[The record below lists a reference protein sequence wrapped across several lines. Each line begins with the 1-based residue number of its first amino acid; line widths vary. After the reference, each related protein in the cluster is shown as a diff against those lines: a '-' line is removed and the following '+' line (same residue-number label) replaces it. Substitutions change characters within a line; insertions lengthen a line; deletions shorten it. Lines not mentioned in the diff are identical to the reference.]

1 MGHFHQSP
9 PTIDGDPAFLFVST
23 FEPLL
28 LVGLGLSAGAMIWM
42 VFAQLI
48 PDALED
54 ASAGQVGIAVTLAF
68 SALLAFQEFVLVF

>member
-1 MGHFHQSP
+1 
-9 PTIDGDPAFLFVST
+9 
-23 FEPLL
+23 
-28 LVGLGLSAGAMIWM
+28 M